1 MTQYPLVHLGVPR
14 AGWPLEDFSA
24 AVGLHPQLVRR
35 FVALGL
41 LSPERHSSGGQ
52 LWFGA
57 AQVARAARIQRL
69 RAGLGLNYAAVG
81 VVLELLTRIE
91 ELEAALR
98 TRPTTPRSS
107 TGPQPTKQ
115 TAGGDGPWT

>member
-1 MTQYPLVHLGVPR
+1 VTRYPLVRIGVPR
-14 AGWPLEDFSA
+14 AGWSLEDFSA

-41 LSPERHSSGGQ
+41 LLPEHSSSGGQ

-69 RAGLGLNYAAVG
+69 RAGLGLNYAGVG

-98 TRPTTPRSS
+98 ARPATARPS
-107 TGPQPTKQ
+107 TG
-115 TAGGDGPWT
+115 TATGEANGRR

>member
-1 MTQYPLVHLGVPR
+1 MTQYPLVCVGVPH
-14 AGWPLEDFSA
+14 AGWSLEDFSA

-41 LSPERHSSGGQ
+41 LLPERHGSGGQ
-52 LWFGA
+52 LWFGT

-69 RAGLGLNYAAVG
+69 RVGLGLNYAAVG

-98 TRPTTPRSS
+98 ARPTTAWPS
-107 TGPQPTKQ
+107 TG
-115 TAGGDGPWT
+115 TATDEVNGWR